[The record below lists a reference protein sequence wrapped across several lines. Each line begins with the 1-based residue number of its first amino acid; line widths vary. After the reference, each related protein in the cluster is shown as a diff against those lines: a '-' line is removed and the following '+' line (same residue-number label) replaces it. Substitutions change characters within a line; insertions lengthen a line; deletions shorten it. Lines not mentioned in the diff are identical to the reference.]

1 MTVLDLK
8 YLILFAE
15 QNNLMNESLPT
26 VSTIIKNYLDISSD
40 LYGVSRTELME
51 LAITH
56 NAIPVL
62 TPKAIFF
69 SPKAIEYYKTSNVEQ
84 FWAGYNEWQKK
95 LEDSLQDS

>member
-15 QNNLMNESLPT
+15 QNNLMKESLPT
-26 VSTIIKNYLDISSD
+26 VSTIVKNYLDITAD
-40 LYGVSRTELME
+40 LYGVSRTELMK
-51 LAITH
+51 LTITY

-62 TPKAIFF
+62 T
-69 SPKAIEYYKTSNVEQ
+69 PKAIEYYKTSNVEQ

-95 LEDSLQDS
+95 LENSLRDS

>member
-15 QNNLMNESLPT
+15 QNNLMNKSLLT
-26 VSTIIKNYLDISSD
+26 VSTIVKNYLDISSD

-62 TPKAIFF
+62 TPKAI
-69 SPKAIEYYKTSNVEQ
+69 EYYKTSNAEQ

-95 LEDSLQDS
+95 LENSLRDS